1 MIFCVEDE
9 QNICELEV
17 YTLQSVGMEA
27 QGCGSGRELFAL
39 LEKQVPE
46 LIVLDI
52 MLPDEDGVSILRRL
66 HADKRYSNIP
76 VIMATAKGSEFDKVK
91 GLDSGADDYI
101 AKPFGMLEMVAR
113 IKAVLR
119 RCAAP
124 RRDEDDE
131 ETIRI
136 GRLEV
141 KQMEHKVSVGGS
153 EVVLTLKE
161 YELLRKFLQHPGIVF
176 SRDKLLNDI
185 WGYEFSGETRT
196 VDVHIRT
203 LRQKLGEAGE
213 LIETIRGVGYRMA
226 AVK

>member
-39 LEKQVPE
+39 LEKQMPE

-66 HADKRYSNIP
+66 RADKRYANIP

-124 RRDEDDE
+124 HPSGHRWQPIPP
-131 ETIRI
+131 ETPVRS
-136 GRLEV
+136 
-141 KQMEHKVSVGGS
+141 HK
-153 EVVLTLKE
+153 
-161 YELLRKFLQHPGIVF
+161 HPGRRGCGRSV
-176 SRDKLLNDI
+176 R
-185 WGYEFSGETRT
+185 SGCERSHRSVT
-196 VDVHIRT
+196 D
-203 LRQKLGEAGE
+203 
-213 LIETIRGVGYRMA
+213 
-226 AVK
+226 

>member
-17 YTLQSVGMEA
+17 YTMQSVGMEA

-66 HADKRYSNIP
+66 RADKRYANIP

-113 IKAVLR
+113 IKAVQHH
-119 RCAAP
+119 AP
-124 RRDEDDE
+124 VRTRKKSSASVAWRS
-131 ETIRI
+131 TSWSIR
-136 GRLEV
+136 
-141 KQMEHKVSVGGS
+141 
-153 EVVLTLKE
+153 
-161 YELLRKFLQHPGIVF
+161 
-176 SRDKLLNDI
+176 
-185 WGYEFSGETRT
+185 
-196 VDVHIRT
+196 
-203 LRQKLGEAGE
+203 
-213 LIETIRGVGYRMA
+213 
-226 AVK
+226 

>member
-66 HADKRYSNIP
+66 RADKRYANIP

-101 AKPFGMLEMVAR
+101 AKPFGMLEMVAPSR
-113 IKAVLR
+113 LC
-119 RCAAP
+119 CAAAQHHAP
-124 RRDEDDE
+124 VRMR
-131 ETIRI
+131 
-136 GRLEV
+136 
-141 KQMEHKVSVGGS
+141 KKSSASVGWRS
-153 EVVLTLKE
+153 TKW
-161 YELLRKFLQHPGIVF
+161 
-176 SRDKLLNDI
+176 S
-185 WGYEFSGETRT
+185 
-196 VDVHIRT
+196 IR
-203 LRQKLGEAGE
+203 
-213 LIETIRGVGYRMA
+213 
-226 AVK
+226 